1 MRLLERLLEC
11 FRSDARLAPS
21 DLKIMSVARL
31 PMRARSP
38 RSTIGMRSAVRL
50 RSDTERIQNKQTTP
64 ILYSNC
70 TQLSVYRDRTMTRD
84 SVFLSRVNKRF
95 LNPERS

>member
-31 PMRARSP
+31 PIRARNG
-38 RSTIGMRSAVRL
+38 RLTIGMRSAVQL
-50 RSDTERIQNKQTTP
+50 RSDTERIQNKQTTS

-70 TQLSVYRDRTMTRD
+70 TQIVLNSPFTQIEPWRVTAY
-84 SVFLSRVNKRF
+84 SFLV
-95 LNPERS
+95 